1 MAVGSLP
8 EPNPN
13 HAAAMACFAT
23 EFRTKLKRVVKELE
37 VILGPDTA
45 ELSMRFGLHSGPVTA
60 GVWHAF

>member
-1 MAVGSLP
+1 
-8 EPNPN
+8 
-13 HAAAMACFAT
+13 MACFAT